1 MIFKGKFSDIKDI
14 SFRIGKIVGYLILKN
29 DESYGLMVGNG
40 DDNYDINGIILLNS
54 NAEELSAEDRGY
66 FSQNLDNFDFELNG
80 KTSKKYLYIGKD
92 NRYMSIDIYNML
104 IYGVTSISKDIG
116 IVKLS
121 STITPIL
128 GYLLKHNSL
137 CEDLYYE
144 KFLNKDLGISAN
156 LVIDCAYS
164 LGSLVLSKLINQHN
178 LKNIKLINNDYK
190 KGNLINYNSGSK
202 FVIRNNKFPN
212 NWNSYNRGCS
222 INGDSTKCIFYYFDD
237 NFKILDG
244 EYVTVL
250 FMKFFDSLNLD
261 SKITCYYDSNF
272 SKSLLEFVNR
282 NGICFKS
289 RSKIL
294 EDNSDILLYF
304 TNDGIVRVV
313 IKKIEL
319 LESKKLNIF
328 SGINNSALS
337 DGISNIFS
345 VLYCLNDLNFGFKDW
360 HNLLNRHNSVSYKF
374 KVNKIGYYVVNEEE
388 LELVRPISLQK
399 ELDILKEDYKSYC
412 VIKPTDKSM
421 LSIYIES
428 EKYLNIMKKKVTELL
443 LKYENYLNSMYTI
456 LI

>member
-1 MIFKGKFSDIKDI
+1 MCS
-14 SFRIGKIVGYLILKN
+14 
-29 DESYGLMVGNG
+29 
-40 DDNYDINGIILLNS
+40 
-54 NAEELSAEDRGY
+54 
-66 FSQNLDNFDFELNG
+66 
-80 KTSKKYLYIGKD
+80 SK
-92 NRYMSIDIYNML
+92 
-104 IYGVTSISKDIG
+104 
-116 IVKLS
+116 
-121 STITPIL
+121 
-128 GYLLKHNSL
+128 
-137 CEDLYYE
+137 C
-144 KFLNKDLGISAN
+144 
-156 LVIDCAYS
+156 
-164 LGSLVLSKLINQHN
+164 
-178 LKNIKLINNDYK
+178 
-190 KGNLINYNSGSK
+190 
-202 FVIRNNKFPN
+202 
-212 NWNSYNRGCS
+212 
-222 INGDSTKCIFYYFDD
+222 
-237 NFKILDG
+237 
-244 EYVTVL
+244 
-250 FMKFFDSLNLD
+250 
-261 SKITCYYDSNF
+261 
-272 SKSLLEFVNR
+272 
-282 NGICFKS
+282 
-289 RSKIL
+289 KIL